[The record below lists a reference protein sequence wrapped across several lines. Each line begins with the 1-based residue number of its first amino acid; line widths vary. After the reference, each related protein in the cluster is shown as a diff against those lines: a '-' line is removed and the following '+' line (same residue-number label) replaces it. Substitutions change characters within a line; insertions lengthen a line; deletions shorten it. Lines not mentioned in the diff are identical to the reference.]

1 MEQLHNEWPIK
12 NGAEK
17 EVEFETTDD
26 VGRYVPGAWRRLRLP
41 RPGSSW
47 TTRESWRIGRVTR
60 SLAKKTIRN
69 RRDPLRDRSMDGA
82 EDGDDDTDHSF
93 RPRPHRTRTHSHT
106 LTLAAPHRRHAQRI
120 NCKLSHSFRFRP
132 SPVQTLFLLSRLP
145 LSLSVSSSS
154 RRSVCLPT
162 TGAVNCKQ
170 RRRRR
175 CRRWL
180 PSRSLSGLSVGESAT
195 AVQRRSRC
203 SVRASC

>member
-69 RRDPLRDRSMDGA
+69 RSDPLRDRSMDGA

-106 LTLAAPHRRHAQRI
+106 LTLAAPHRTAGTHRESIA
-120 NCKLSHSFRFRP
+120 NCPTLSDSDLLRFKRSSSF
-132 SPVQTLFLLSRLP
+132 PVS
-145 LSLSVSSSS
+145 LSLS
-154 RRSVCLPT
+154 L
-162 TGAVNCKQ
+162 
-170 RRRRR
+170 
-175 CRRWL
+175 
-180 PSRSLSGLSVGESAT
+180 SLSLCVFLLKAICLFADHRGSKL
-195 AVQRRSRC
+195 
-203 SVRASC
+203 